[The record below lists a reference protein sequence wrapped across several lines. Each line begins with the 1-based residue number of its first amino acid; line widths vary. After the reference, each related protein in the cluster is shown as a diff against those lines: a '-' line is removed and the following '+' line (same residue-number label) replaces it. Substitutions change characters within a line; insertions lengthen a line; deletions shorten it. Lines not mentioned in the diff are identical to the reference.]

1 MHCADSGAGMMRVQ
15 VKEGEMTKTI
25 YTHIMEQK
33 YDKAVKILN
42 QQLQFFPESRCALLL
57 GCFPRLGFDVLRSN
71 LGFHAG
77 VLAGISTVPC

>member
-1 MHCADSGAGMMRVQ
+1 MMRVQ

-57 GCFPRLGFDVLRSN
+57 GLSLVCGLVAASRREPMRLAS
-71 LGFHAG
+71 
-77 VLAGISTVPC
+77 

>member
-1 MHCADSGAGMMRVQ
+1 MMRVQ

-42 QQLQFFPESRCALLL
+42 QQLQFFPESRCALPL
-57 GCFPRLGFDVLRSN
+57 GCSSLFFPVF
-71 LGFHAG
+71 
-77 VLAGISTVPC
+77 

>member
-1 MHCADSGAGMMRVQ
+1 MMRVQ

-42 QQLQFFPESRCALLL
+42 QQLQFFPESRCAL
-57 GCFPRLGFDVLRSN
+57 FLGFRWFVPNMSRCLDLWQHS
-71 LGFHAG
+71 G
-77 VLAGISTVPC
+77 VNA